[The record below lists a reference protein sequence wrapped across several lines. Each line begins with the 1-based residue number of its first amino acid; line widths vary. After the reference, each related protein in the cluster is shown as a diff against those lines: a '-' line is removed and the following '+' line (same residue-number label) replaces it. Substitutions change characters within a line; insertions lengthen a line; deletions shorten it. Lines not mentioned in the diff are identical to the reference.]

1 MPQLSDLLA
10 LASVYQGCF
19 EASAVYK
26 VLVHH
31 LGSVLGARA
40 VLLWTRMRAGDGL
53 TCADSWFQP
62 GSPFRP
68 CSEAVTE
75 GFLFDLLDAERAHRF
90 GEEEIAPESLTHLGE
105 NDRERVTTALYAPI
119 TTRLGAVGVVEILN
133 GRQGE
138 FSPDDAA
145 YVEEACRVTAG
156 ALNFFNALDEERSSS
171 MATVE
176 RLTALYDISRVFSS
190 TLELS
195 ELLPI
200 MAEKIRD
207 ILQAGACNIWLVE
220 SEANELKFA
229 QQAGEDPT
237 TGQTARLPL
246 GEGLLGQVANQGAPR
261 LVESA
266 EAEPQLEERRQAGG
280 DFELRTLMC
289 APLLKDA
296 TVIGIVEVINK
307 AGGSAFN
314 DDDLFFLSSMC
325 EQASIA
331 LTNANLFNAE
341 RRANDFHALL
351 TTSKELTS
359 TLNLDHVL
367 TTVVHQAAT
376 VVTFDLCAIG
386 IFDRSQF
393 VLGAVSG
400 EAEVPKTP
408 KMEQLRKVM
417 EWVAAQEGPVSADRH
432 EEGWAMSPDGEV
444 QVLTQFMDE
453 QGYGGFHAIP
463 LRDDQGCVGVLALL
477 SEQADFL
484 TAGNLEILSI
494 LASQTTVA
502 VRNARLYQEVPLAS
516 FLRPFLKSKHKLEE
530 VTYGRWVE
538 LGWKTAIVI
547 GLLVIVPWKFR
558 IQTNATVVPAEKRVV
573 SAEVS
578 GVVQSVLVREGQ
590 QVHAG
595 DVLASLAD
603 FDYRMQLEN
612 TLSNLNLARRQLE
625 EAQARRDWPTV
636 SQAQLS
642 MDLRKA
648 EADLYREKVQKAQL
662 RSPITGV
669 VVTPRVEEKAGQLLK
684 MGDPFCEVVDE
695 DRMAVEMNVPET
707 EVAWVHPAASV
718 ALKLNALPTKTMMGQ
733 VERVSP
739 QTITAEEE
747 EFFVTR
753 AVFSNPGRAARPG
766 MAGQA
771 KITAAGGWFKT
782 GWYPVGF
789 VMLRAPTSWAWRR
802 IWSLIP

>member
-10 LASVYQGCF
+10 LASVYQGAF
-19 EASAVYK
+19 ESSAVYK
-26 VLVHH
+26 ILVHH

-40 VLLWTRMRAGDGL
+40 VLLWTRAHGGEGL

-68 CSEAVTE
+68 SSEAVTE
-75 GFLFDLLDAERAHRF
+75 GFLFDLLEAERAQRF
-90 GEEEIAPESLTHLGE
+90 GEEEIAPEAFIHLGE
-105 NDRERVTTALYAPI
+105 NDRERVSTALYAPI
-119 TTRLGAVGVVEILN
+119 TTRAGAIGVVEILN
-133 GRQGE
+133 SGQGE

-145 YVEEACRVTAG
+145 YVEEACRLTAG
-156 ALNFFNALDEERSSS
+156 ALNFLGALDDERSSS
-171 MATVE
+171 IATVD

-207 ILQAGACNIWLVE
+207 ILQGDACNIWLVE
-220 SEANELKFA
+220 SEGNVLKFA

-237 TGQTARLPL
+237 TDQSVRITV
-246 GEGLLGQVANQGAPR
+246 GEGFLGQVANLGGAR
-261 LVESA
+261 LVASA
-266 EAEPQLEERRQAGG
+266 EEEPLLEERRQAGG

-289 APLLKDA
+289 APLLKEE
-296 TVIGIVEVINK
+296 TVLGVVEVVNK
-307 AGGSAFN
+307 ADGQAFD
-314 DDDLFFLSSMC
+314 DDDLFFLSSMA

-341 RRANDFHALL
+341 RRAHDLNALL
-351 TTSKELTS
+351 ATSKELTS

-376 VVTFDLCAIG
+376 VVPFDLCAIG

-400 EAEVPKTP
+400 ESEVPQTP
-408 KMEQLRKVM
+408 KMEELRKIM

-432 EEGWAMSPDGEV
+432 EEGWAMSPDGEILN
-444 QVLTQFMDE
+444 LTRFME
-453 QGYGGFHAIP
+453 EHGYGGFHAIP

-477 SEQADFL
+477 NGQADFL
-484 TAGNLEILSI
+484 TASNLEILSI

-516 FLRPFLKSKHKLEE
+516 FLRPFLKSKQKLEE

-538 LGWKTAIVI
+538 LAWKAALVI
-547 GLLVIVPWKFR
+547 GLLVIIPFKFR
-558 IQTNATVVPAEKRVV
+558 IQTNATAVPAERRVA

-578 GVVQSVLVREGQ
+578 GVIQSVPVREGERVQ
-590 QVHAG
+590 AG
-595 DVLASLAD
+595 EVVASLVD
-603 FDYRMQLEN
+603 TDYRVLWQGAITNMG
-612 TLSNLNLARRQLE
+612 LARRQLE
-625 EAQARRDWPTV
+625 DAEARKDWAAA

-642 MDLRKA
+642 MDLHQA
-648 EADLYREKVQKAQL
+648 EADLYREKVHQAQL
-662 RSPITGV
+662 RAPITGV
-669 VVTPRVEEKAGQLLK
+669 VVTPKVEEKVGQFLK
-684 MGDPFCEVVDE
+684 VGDTFCEVVDE

-707 EVAWVHPAASV
+707 DVRWIRPGAKV
-718 ALKLNALPTKTMMGQ
+718 ALKLNALPTQTLLGQ
-733 VERVSP
+733 VVRVSP
-739 QTITAEEE
+739 QTITAENEQ
-747 EFFVTR
+747 FFVTR
-753 AVFSNPGRAARPG
+753 AVFPNPGRAARPG

-771 KITAAGGWFKT
+771 KITAGGGWFET

-789 VMLRAPTSWAWRR
+789 VMFRAPASWAWREV
-802 IWSLIP
+802 WSLIP